1 MPPLSPSKLGGESVG
16 QIRPVPRYG
25 LTFAETA
32 AGGVNMRE
40 FLEDD
45 DSVFRSH
52 FARVNRVADVGYEQ
66 VLPAYRIGQRAG
78 ADPFN
83 EGCNFEEV
91 EKDLENGWLSV
102 RVGGGEW
109 ASVRDFARA
118 GFERG
123 RLGRIEN
130 APPSDSAETPPF
142 SDPLER

>member
-1 MPPLSPSKLGGESVG
+1 
-16 QIRPVPRYG
+16 
-25 LTFAETA
+25 
-32 AGGVNMRE
+32 MRE

-130 APPSDSAETPPF
+130 APPADSADTPPF